1 MNRDNLIAARRIRIK
16 ELYRLDNLLSSNGW
30 VEVEEVEVEEVEVI
44 LNEMAD
50 LDKEIEKIDEQLKEH
65 DKMLVNVGDIL
76 LWSIVLIIIVLIDW

>member
-30 VEVEEVEVEEVEVI
+30 VEVEEVEVI